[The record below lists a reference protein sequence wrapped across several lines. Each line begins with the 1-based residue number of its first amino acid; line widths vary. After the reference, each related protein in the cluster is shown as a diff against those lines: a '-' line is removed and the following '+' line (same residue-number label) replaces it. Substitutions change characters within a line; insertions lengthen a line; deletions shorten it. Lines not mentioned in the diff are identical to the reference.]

1 LEGYFTEG
9 GYQMGVSDQT
19 RLFSAVDKETND
31 TKEILAKVWTALKE
45 KGYQPLDQ
53 IVGYLVSGDPSYI
66 TAHGDARRL
75 IQSIE
80 RNDLLEEIVADYF
93 KSLA

>member
-1 LEGYFTEG
+1 
-9 GYQMGVSDQT
+9 MGVSDQT
-19 RLFSAVDKETND
+19 RLFSAIDKDVNNTR
-31 TKEILAKVWTALKE
+31 EILSKVWLALKE

-75 IQSIE
+75 IQSLE

-93 KSLA
+93 QGLA

>member
-1 LEGYFTEG
+1 
-9 GYQMGVSDQT
+9 MGVSDET
-19 RLFSAVDKETND
+19 RLFSAIDKETIN
-31 TKEILAKVWTALKE
+31 TKEILSKVWGALQE

-66 TAHGDARRL
+66 TAQGNARRL

-93 KSLA
+93 KGLV

>member
-1 LEGYFTEG
+1 
-9 GYQMGVSDQT
+9 MGVSDQT

-45 KGYQPLDQ
+45 KGYHPLDQ

>member
-1 LEGYFTEG
+1 
-9 GYQMGVSDQT
+9 MGVSDQT

-31 TKEILAKVWTALKE
+31 TKEILAKVWAALE
-45 KGYQPLDQ
+45 DKGYQPLDQ

>member
-1 LEGYFTEG
+1 
-9 GYQMGVSDQT
+9 MGVSDQT

-31 TKEILAKVWTALKE
+31 TKEILAKVWDALE
-45 KGYQPLDQ
+45 DKGYQPLDQ

>member
-1 LEGYFTEG
+1 
-9 GYQMGVSDQT
+9 MGVSDQT
-19 RLFSAVDKETND
+19 RLFSTIDKDAVD
-31 TKEILAKVWTALKE
+31 TKEILSRVWAALKE

-93 KSLA
+93 KDLS

>member
-1 LEGYFTEG
+1 
-9 GYQMGVSDQT
+9 MGVSDQT
-19 RLFSAVDKETND
+19 RLFSALDKDVNNKRD
-31 TKEILAKVWTALKE
+31 ILFRVWTALEE

-75 IQSIE
+75 IQSLE

-93 KSLA
+93 KSRA

>member
-1 LEGYFTEG
+1 
-9 GYQMGVSDQT
+9 MGESDRT
-19 RLFSAVDKETND
+19 RLFSAIDKEVVPTRD
-31 TKEILAKVWTALKE
+31 ILLKVWSALSE

-75 IQSIE
+75 IQTLE

-93 KSLA
+93 NELT

>member
-1 LEGYFTEG
+1 
-9 GYQMGVSDQT
+9 MGVSDET
-19 RLFSAVDKETND
+19 RLFSAVDKESSD
-31 TKEILAKVWTALKE
+31 TREILSKVWAALTE

-93 KSLA
+93 KGLA

>member
-1 LEGYFTEG
+1 
-9 GYQMGVSDQT
+9 MVSDQT
-19 RLFSAVDKETND
+19 RLFSALEKETLN
-31 TKEILAKVWTALKE
+31 TRETLLKVWTTLEE
-45 KGYQPLDQ
+45 KGYNPLDQ

-80 RNDLLEEIVADYF
+80 RNDLLEEIVASYF
-93 KSLA
+93 KDLV

>member
-1 LEGYFTEG
+1 
-9 GYQMGVSDQT
+9 MGVSDQT

-31 TKEILAKVWTALKE
+31 TKEILEKVWTAFKE

>member
-1 LEGYFTEG
+1 
-9 GYQMGVSDQT
+9 MGVSDQT
-19 RLFSAVDKETND
+19 RLFSAVDKDGNA
-31 TKEILAKVWTALKE
+31 TKTILMKVWAALEE

-75 IQSIE
+75 IQALE

-93 KSLA
+93 KGLF